1 MAPHT
6 QENVALMRFMIL
18 NRHWQALS
26 LALALACATQL
37 SAQGPDTVVTVR
49 NDSVSV
55 RLVDADIRAAV
66 QALAR
71 YLDRPVVFGAIAGA
85 RVTLETPVPVPRS
98 QVVQL
103 LRGMLESQNLELVED
118 SGLYRIRQR
127 EPERAAPTAEQAAAA
142 RPQGIVQLFVIH
154 LSHARAADVAAT
166 VNALYG
172 RASALGELGSGRS
185 PTLAEEL
192 RQNVVPPQ
200 LPARVV
206 VPQAV
211 VAVAGRQAS
220 LAGEITIVPDPNT
233 NSLLIRATQSD
244 FELIQAVVKE
254 VDVRPLQVLIEVL
267 IAEFRRDRSFSFGV
281 DVNAPPS
288 RLGGTSNTTIGG
300 GTTGLGLGDFVLRVM
315 GIGGIDLDATLRAAA
330 SRGDVTIVSR
340 PVLLA
345 ANNEIAEILVGSQ
358 RPFVQ
363 VSRSLPTD
371 APSRDQVIQYKDVGT
386 RLSVRPTISSDG
398 YVTLEVTQEVNS
410 ATAETAFDAPV
421 ISTRSV
427 STQLLI
433 KDGQTIV
440 LGGLTDRQ
448 RDRNQ
453 GGVPILSSIPLLGG
467 LFGRA
472 SRRTTETE
480 LFLFLTPKVIRSD
493 DEATKVTEPLQERVE
508 KRKP

>member
-1 MAPHT
+1 
-6 QENVALMRFMIL
+6 MRFMIL
-18 NRHWQALS
+18 NVRWKALS
-26 LALALACATQL
+26 IAVALVCATQL

-71 YLDRPVVFGAIAGA
+71 YLDRPVVFGAITGA

-118 SGLYRIRQR
+118 SGLYRIRQK
-127 EPERAAPTAEQAAAA
+127 EPERAAATAEQAAAA
-142 RPQGIVQLFVIH
+142 GPQGIVQLFVIH

-172 RASALGELGSGRS
+172 RASALGELGGGRS
-185 PTLAEEL
+185 PTLADEL

-200 LPARVV
+200 LPAGVV

-220 LAGEITIVPDPNT
+220 LAGEITIVPYRNT

-453 GGVPILSSIPLLGG
+453 GGVPVLSSIPLLGG

-480 LFLFLTPKVIRSD
+480 LFLFLTPRVIRSD
-493 DEATKVTEPLQERVE
+493 EEATKVTEPLQERVE